1 MIGKGVYIDPAA
13 VVIGR
18 VALEDGVSVWPCAV
32 LRGDENDIIVGEGS
46 NVQDNAVIHVNS
58 EHPTRIGKDV
68 TIGHG
73 AIINGADI
81 GDRCLIGMNC
91 TIVEGAV
98 IGEGCII
105 GAGAVVTGKMRIQP
119 RSLVVGIPAKVVKS
133 DDATLEERA
142 LQNARDY
149 HHLRDEYL
157 KGTFERLIPTERAP
171 L

>member
-46 NVQDNAVIHVNS
+46 NVQDHAVIHVNS

-105 GAGAVVTGKMRIQP
+105 GAGAVVTGKMRIPP

-142 LQNARDY
+142 LQNAQDY

-157 KGTFERLIPTERAP
+157 KGTFERLIPTERAS

>member
-18 VALEDGVSVWPCAV
+18 VTLKDGASVWPCAV

-46 NVQDNAVIHVNS
+46 NVQDHAVIHVNS

-98 IGEGCII
+98 IGDECII
-105 GAGAVVTGKMRIQP
+105 GAGAVVTGKMNIPP
-119 RSLVVGIPAKVVKS
+119 RSLVIGIPAKVVKS
-133 DDATLEERA
+133 DDATLGERA

-157 KGTFERLIPTERAP
+157 KGTFKRLTAP
-171 L
+171 KG